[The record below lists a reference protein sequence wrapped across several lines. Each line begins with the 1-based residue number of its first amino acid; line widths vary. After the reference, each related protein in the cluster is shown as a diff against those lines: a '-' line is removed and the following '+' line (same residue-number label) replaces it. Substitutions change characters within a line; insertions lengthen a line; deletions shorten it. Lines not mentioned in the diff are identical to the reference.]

1 MPNNHTTLSCHGRHG
16 SMITVPNSMHGPLE
30 DSWATLHIHTHMHEC
45 KAPSPPL
52 WRFGSG
58 PVCYEMPTAL
68 SFPLRVQLS
77 DFRATLS
84 LRVPS
89 CPSSSTSHRA
99 SNFSSFW
106 IRFASFSRL
115 VNDLERD
122 LGLVVAVAWSGGH
135 AMQSCGAKRLP
146 AGPDGQLCWL
156 ALFFLITS
164 VRIYTPCLHPKP
176 PASFLIS
183 FLLCPR
189 VNGLFITY
197 SCHHP
202 WRHT

>member
-1 MPNNHTTLSCHGRHG
+1 M
-16 SMITVPNSMHGPLE
+16 VPWKIHGP
-30 DSWATLHIHTHMHEC
+30 HTCMNAKLQALLYGGLVRGQFVTRC
-45 KAPSPPL
+45 PQPCL
-52 WRFGSG
+52 FLC
-58 PVCYEMPTAL
+58 VCVCL
-68 SFPLRVQLS
+68 CVQLS

-146 AGPDGQLCWL
+146 AGGTVSFAGLPSSSSSHPSVYVRLVFIRNRRR
-156 ALFFLITS
+156 LF
-164 VRIYTPCLHPKP
+164 
-176 PASFLIS
+176 
-183 FLLCPR
+183 
-189 VNGLFITY
+189 
-197 SCHHP
+197 
-202 WRHT
+202 